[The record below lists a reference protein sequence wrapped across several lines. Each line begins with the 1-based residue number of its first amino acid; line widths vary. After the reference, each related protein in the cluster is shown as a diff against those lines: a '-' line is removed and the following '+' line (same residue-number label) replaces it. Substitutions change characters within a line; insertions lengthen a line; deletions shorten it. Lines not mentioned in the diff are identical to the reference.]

1 MKLMAENW
9 PKVWISY
16 IHELLLMEAF
26 AEENM
31 NHVCTRYKYMHKEC
45 VLYMYLLVASLSSSA

>member
-1 MKLMAENW
+1 
-9 PKVWISY
+9 
-16 IHELLLMEAF
+16 MEAF